1 MEDDSEEEEDSQISG
16 QSPADT
22 STSQS
27 SLLFGSPPLRQRE
40 LRLLHPPPA
49 QLITLCYC
57 YQRNVDPMAKVLH
70 IPSLQKLVM
79 SAAANIDAIPSGNY
93 VEALLFAMYYA
104 AITSLSQEECL
115 QKFHDGKNS
124 LLARYRSG
132 TESAL
137 SNANLLNT
145 KEIGTVQALVVFLV
159 SVFGCPKISTTFLN
173 HIEWSNENTTHV
185 NGLYLQCFSD
195 HCSDKR

>member
-1 MEDDSEEEEDSQISG
+1 MEDDSDEEEDSQLSG

-40 LRLLHPPPA
+40 LHLLHPPPA
-49 QLITLCYC
+49 QLITMCYC
-57 YQRNVDPMAKVLH
+57 YQRNVDPMGKVLH
-70 IPSLQKLVM
+70 IPSLRKLVM

-137 SNANLLNT
+137 SNANLLST
-145 KEIGTVQALVVFLV
+145 KEIGTLQALVIFLV
-159 SVFGCPKISTTFLN
+159 SVFGGPNFFAIFLN
-173 HIEWSNENTTHV
+173 RIKTFNP
-185 NGLYLQCFSD
+185 
-195 HCSDKR
+195 

>member
-1 MEDDSEEEEDSQISG
+1 MEDDSDEEEDSQLSG

-49 QLITLCYC
+49 QLITLCHC
-57 YQRNVDPMAKVLH
+57 YQRNVDPMGKILH
-70 IPSLQKLVM
+70 IPSLRRLVM
-79 SAAANIDAIPSGNY
+79 SAAANVEAIPSGNY

-137 SNANLLNT
+137 SNANLLST
-145 KEIGTVQALVVFLV
+145 KEIGTLQALVIFLV
-159 SVFGCPKISTTFLN
+159 SVSGCPKFHRRS
-173 HIEWSNENTTHV
+173 
-185 NGLYLQCFSD
+185 
-195 HCSDKR
+195 